1 MTTGISCS
9 RFGTTKNGDSVD
21 QYFLTN
27 SSGIEVGIITYGGI
41 ITSLRI
47 PDRQGHFDDVVLGYD
62 SLHEYER
69 CPAHFGCITGRY
81 ANRISRGKFSI
92 DDQSYQ
98 LETNHGQHHLHGASA
113 GFGKVLWQ
121 AEADSDSAALV
132 LRYLSVD
139 GHGGYPGNLQVEV
152 TYQLTDD
159 NQLKID
165 YRAITDKPTI
175 VNLTNH
181 SYFNLQGHQ
190 HVVTDGVLD
199 HQLLILSDSFVP
211 VDEVGIPLGGLHSVD
226 NSPFDFR
233 QATRIGARILD
244 DHEQI
249 ENGKGYDHS
258 WVVAG
263 PADRLKPVARVI
275 DSASGRTMNVETTQP
290 GVQFYSCNNL
300 SDHAGKSGVHY
311 GCRGALCL
319 ETQYFPDSP
328 NNPDYPQCVVRP
340 NEEWKEQAIFTFSFE
355 GN

>member
-1 MTTGISCS
+1 M
-9 RFGTTKNGDSVD
+9 
-21 QYFLTN
+21 
-27 SSGIEVGIITYGGI
+27 
-41 ITSLRI
+41 
-47 PDRQGHFDDVVLGYD
+47 
-62 SLHEYER
+62 
-69 CPAHFGCITGRY
+69 
-81 ANRISRGKFSI
+81 
-92 DDQSYQ
+92 
-98 LETNHGQHHLHGASA
+98 
-113 GFGKVLWQ
+113 
-121 AEADSDSAALV
+121 
-132 LRYLSVD
+132 
-139 GHGGYPGNLQVEV
+139 
-152 TYQLTDD
+152 
-159 NQLKID
+159 
-165 YRAITDKPTI
+165 
-175 VNLTNH
+175 
-181 SYFNLQGHQ
+181 
-190 HVVTDGVLD
+190 LD